1 MQPTALTRFLW
12 PLVANVLCNEVPSLL
27 TGERA
32 IGQLVHT
39 MSSERTQ
46 KPRAAAAS
54 IGEKAVHSSAKGPLP
69 TPSVARAK
77 PNAAAQQPTTYFA
90 PARRAQQQEIETT
103 IQLVAQSPVTTALLR
118 SATSMMCILNEHRQI
133 VATNAALLDSLDMTH
148 SDDAIGLRPG
158 EAMRCV
164 HEGDHPAGCGTGP
177 FCRACEAAIAI
188 VASQTTG
195 RPVERDCVISV
206 VNRKGHER
214 DLALSVRAS
223 PFELNGEHF
232 TVFCMTDIGVQKLY
246 EEFEHS
252 FLHDLSNLAMALCAS
267 TQSLSHNDSEP
278 ANEKLND
285 LRDLA
290 QRLSHAISVQRLLL
304 SKDPSRHRVNWE
316 TVNIAEIL
324 RYLQRIATV
333 HPCAQRKRYSVEVEP
348 IAGELVTNSCLL
360 ERVLANML
368 VNAFEATEAGG
379 EVHLKVDRTESVQR
393 FAVHNA
399 SFITPA
405 VAARIFHRHFST
417 KQGSGRGQGTYAMR
431 LLAERLLQGKL
442 GFCTDAE
449 QGTTFFLEL
458 PLQPQ
463 QCSPSSRRI

>member
-1 MQPTALTRFLW
+1 
-12 PLVANVLCNEVPSLL
+12 
-27 TGERA
+27 
-32 IGQLVHT
+32 

-46 KPRAAAAS
+46 KPRAPAAS
-54 IGEKAVHSSAKGPLP
+54 IGEKAIHSSANGPVP

-77 PNAAAQQPTTYFA
+77 HNAAAQPTTYFA

-118 SATSMMCILNEHRQI
+118 SAISMMCILNEHRQI

-195 RPVERDCVISV
+195 RPVERECVISV

-223 PFELNGEHF
+223 PFELKGEHF
-232 TVFCMTDIGVQKLY
+232 TVFCMTEIGVQKLY
-246 EEFEHS
+246 QELEHS
-252 FLHDLSNLAMALCAS
+252 FLHDLSNLATALCAS
-267 TQSLSHNDSEP
+267 IESLSRNDSEHE
-278 ANEKLND
+278 NEPLND
-285 LRDLA
+285 VRDLT
-290 QRLSHAISVQRLLL
+290 QRLSHEINVQRLLL

-316 TVNIAEIL
+316 TVNLAKIL
-324 RYLQRIATV
+324 QYLQRIAAV
-333 HPCAQRKRYSVEVEP
+333 HPCARRKRYLVEAEP
-348 IAGELVTNSCLL
+348 NAGELVTDSCLL

-368 VNAFEATEAGG
+368 INAFEATEVGG
-379 EVHLKVDRTESVQR
+379 AVHLKVDCTDTVQR

-399 SFITPA
+399 SFIAPA

-431 LLAERLLQGKL
+431 LLAETLLQGKL
-442 GFCTDAE
+442 GFCTDPE
-449 QGTTFFLEL
+449 LGTTFFLEL
-458 PLQPQ
+458 PLNPQ
-463 QCSPSSRRI
+463 QCSPPSRRI